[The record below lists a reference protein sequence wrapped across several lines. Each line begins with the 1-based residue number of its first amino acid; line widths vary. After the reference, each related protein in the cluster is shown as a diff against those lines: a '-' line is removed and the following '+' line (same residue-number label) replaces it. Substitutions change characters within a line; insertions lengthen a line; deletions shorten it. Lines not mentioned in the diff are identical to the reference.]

1 MPGPAPAQAG
11 ELDGIDAL
19 GQFADKLEAAAIATI
34 EGGTMTKDL
43 VGLWDGEI
51 PARVSPPWSSSGPS
65 GPSWRKCCNS
75 NARSVP
81 ETVFP
86 RTREDGFFEIKKN
99 ALTKI
104 NFSDIICTESKIEE
118 DDFL

>member
-1 MPGPAPAQAG
+1 MDASYKIQR
-11 ELDGIDAL
+11 GIHVHL
-19 GQFADKLEAAAIATI
+19 IQFFMCPEFWVHII
-34 EGGTMTKDL
+34 
-43 VGLWDGEI
+43 
-51 PARVSPPWSSSGPS
+51 
-65 GPSWRKCCNS
+65 
-75 NARSVP
+75 P